1 MYGNH
6 LEESRKRLTHALD
19 LCHVDHIENK
29 RKILRFLIPI
39 EMNRD
44 NNPSSDLL
52 DNYGLKSEYGEIV
65 KAVVLGDL
73 GALE

>member
-1 MYGNH
+1 M
-6 LEESRKRLTHALD
+6 
-19 LCHVDHIENK
+19 CHVDHIENK
-29 RKILRFLIPI
+29 KKILRFLIPI

-44 NNPSSDLL
+44 IYPTVEFLNM
-52 DNYGLKSEYGEIV
+52 YGLKNEYGDIL